1 MKRAEHLSI
10 TCLEEIQVVCG
21 VTHTSEYDWED
32 NSSKIAKIKNI
43 LGIYMIFLLEELMLY
58 LDDMNLSVMLS
69 DLS

>member
-1 MKRAEHLSI
+1 MELHI
-10 TCLEEIQVVCG
+10 PVNMII
-21 VTHTSEYDWED
+21 WED